1 MKKTLFAL
9 SENFLSTWEKE
20 RKKFRYG
27 VIRTGVYMRNIL
39 NLRYGD
45 QRFSEP
51 KRYIRIENKEEC
63 QGEKYF
69 R

>member
-1 MKKTLFAL
+1 MKKTLFPL
-9 SENFLSTWEKE
+9 SENFLSTWEKG
-20 RKKFRYG
+20 KKFWYG
-27 VIRTGVYMRNIL
+27 VIRTGVYIEEHIKPKIW
-39 NLRYGD
+39 G

-51 KRYIRIENKEEC
+51 KRYVRIENKEEY